1 MADRKNWFF
10 LFPIR
15 KASEKAPEMKG
26 SGSFTCPHCNKDT
39 EIDVAG
45 WKSVSKAGKNYI
57 SGKIQ
62 QHDDNAYAQKRKEY
76 DEKAQ
81 EVIKNRDDEPDLPF

>member
-45 WKSVSKAGKNYI
+45 WKNVSKAGKNYI

-62 QHDDNAYAQKRKEY
+62 QLDENAYAQKRKEY

>member
-26 SGSFTCPHCNKDT
+26 SGSFTCPHCNKDV

-62 QHDDNAYAQKRKEY
+62 QLDDNAYAQKRKEY